1 MCDKFWIATLRS
13 QRQGRTESKSTM
25 EKFAA
30 FEEKIGV
37 QFKDRAVLREA
48 FTHRSYINETREK
61 GLDHNERLE
70 FLGDAVVELSVT
82 DFLYK
87 KYPQANEG
95 DLTSYR
101 AALVNAVTLGD
112 LGIDLGMEAYLLL
125 SKGEAKDK
133 GTKARQIIL
142 ANAFEALVGAIY
154 LDLGYEVADKFLKAN
169 LLGKTEEIVKKE
181 LWRDAK
187 SFFQEEAQEHV
198 GITPSYRVM
207 REEGPDHDK
216 QFVVGVYLDKDLIA
230 EGTGK
235 SKQEAEQNAAGEGL
249 KVKNWG
255 K

>member
-1 MCDKFWIATLRS
+1 M
-13 QRQGRTESKSTM
+13 M

-30 FEEKIGV
+30 FEEKISV
-37 QFKDRAVLREA
+37 HFRDRAVLREA

-61 GLDHNERLE
+61 GLAHNERLE

-101 AALVNAVTLGD
+101 AALVNAVTLGN
-112 LGIDLGMEAYLLL
+112 LAIDLGMEEYLLM
-125 SKGEAKDK
+125 SKGEAKDR
-133 GTKARQIIL
+133 GTKAREIIL

-154 LDLGYEVADKFLKAN
+154 LDQGYLAADMFLKVN
-169 LLGKTEEIVKKE
+169 LLGKTDEIVKKE

-187 SFFQEEAQEHV
+187 SFFQEEAQERA
-198 GITPSYRVM
+198 GITPSYRVIS
-207 REEGPDHDK
+207 EEGPDHDK
-216 QFVVGVYLDKDLIA
+216 EFVIGVYLDKELVA
-230 EGTGK
+230 EGRGK
-235 SKQEAEQNAAGEGL
+235 SKQEAEQSAAGEGL
-249 KVKNWG
+249 KKKGWG

>member
-1 MCDKFWIATLRS
+1 
-13 QRQGRTESKSTM
+13 M
-25 EKFAA
+25 EKFAE
-30 FEEKIGV
+30 FENKIGV

-48 FTHRSYINETREK
+48 FTHRSYINETRER

-70 FLGDAVVELSVT
+70 FLGDAVVELVVT
-82 DFLYK
+82 NFLYK

-101 AALVNAVTLGD
+101 AALVNAVTLGN
-112 LGIDLGMEAYLLL
+112 LAIDMGMEEFLLL

-142 ANAFEALVGAIY
+142 ANAFEAVVGAIY
-154 LDLGYEVADKFLKAN
+154 LDLGYETAEQFLKN
-169 LLGKTEEIVKKE
+169 HLLGKTEEIVKKE

-198 GITPSYRVM
+198 GVTPSYRVIS
-207 REEGPDHDK
+207 EEGPDHDK
-216 QFVVGVYLDKDLIA
+216 DFNVGVYLNDELVGQGI
-230 EGTGK
+230 GK
-235 SKQEAEQNAAGEGL
+235 SKQDAEQVAAADGL
-249 KVKNWG
+249 KKKGWA

>member
-1 MCDKFWIATLRS
+1 
-13 QRQGRTESKSTM
+13 M
-25 EKFAA
+25 EKLLA

-37 QFKDRAVLREA
+37 HFKDRAVLREA
-48 FTHRSYINETREK
+48 FTHRSYINETRER

-70 FLGDAVVELSVT
+70 FLGDAVVELVVT
-82 DFLYK
+82 NFLYK

-101 AALVNAVTLGD
+101 AALVNAVTLGN
-112 LGIDLGMEAYLLL
+112 LAIDMGMEEFLLL

-154 LDLGYEVADKFLKAN
+154 LDLGYETTETFLKDH

-198 GITPSYRVM
+198 GITPSYRVIS
-207 REEGPDHDK
+207 EVGPDHDK
-216 QFVVGVYLDKDLIA
+216 DFNVGVYLNDELI
-230 EGTGK
+230 GVGVGK
-235 SKQEAEQNAAGEGL
+235 SKQDAEQVAAADGL
-249 KVKNWG
+249 KKKGWG
-255 K
+255 AR